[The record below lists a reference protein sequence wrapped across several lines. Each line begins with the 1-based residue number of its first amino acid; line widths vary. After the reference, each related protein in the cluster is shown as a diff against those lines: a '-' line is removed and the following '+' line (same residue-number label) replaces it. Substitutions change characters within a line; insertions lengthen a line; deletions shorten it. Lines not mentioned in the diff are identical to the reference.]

1 MNDIL
6 SEMHAINDMDAI
18 LRCRIIANYLH
29 TYGNFCCSIKDFVT
43 ATNFYKQ
50 AICLLKSAYSTT
62 ASNYAILAW
71 STQDLVV
78 AYELSGELDEAR
90 SHYDMAD
97 NISNKVEDWS
107 DEEKKKFVVQNT
119 RNKQDVANKIKDNAA
134 KDKSAKAN

>member
-1 MNDIL
+1 MNIL

-78 AYELSGELDEAR
+78 AYELSGELELTCFQIYR
-90 SHYDMAD
+90 PP
-97 NISNKVEDWS
+97 SNFFLQ
-107 DEEKKKFVVQNT
+107 KFVACLKPSRDNHSKVSLFEDDKT
-119 RNKQDVANKIKDNAA
+119 YFEVRIKSRSRD
-134 KDKSAKAN
+134 